1 MLKKIIGCIV
11 IISLS
16 TGSCFSQDNPL
27 PDFISRNKDKSPGQF
42 TTVTTNQ
49 LISKPEDYDGKVVR
63 VVGYLNL
70 EFEGTALY
78 TSKSDDD
85 KHYYKNSIWLS
96 ISKKHRYELD
106 MYCSEKY
113 ASVIGTFKQGWN
125 GHFGMFSGTITE
137 IRRIDLRKN

>member
-16 TGSCFSQDNPL
+16 TGSCFGQDNPL
-27 PDFISRNKDKSPGQF
+27 PDFINRNKDKSPGQF

-49 LISKPEDYDGKVVR
+49 LISKPEDYEGKVVH

-96 ISKKHRYELD
+96 ISKK
-106 MYCSEKY
+106 
-113 ASVIGTFKQGWN
+113 TQ
-125 GHFGMFSGTITE
+125 
-137 IRRIDLRKN
+137 IRIRPVL